1 MTIHEELHPALTTG
15 AAAEYLDVYGAD
27 DKFLMRTTMP
37 VMRQVFEM
45 QKEAVAR
52 CEREIHEPGGVCTL
66 YMNRRC
72 ILGQARITVQ
82 LAVGPRSNY

>member
-1 MTIHEELHPALTTG
+1 MTDTAHTTAAPAT
-15 AAAEYLDVYGAD
+15 EYLDVYGAD

-37 VMRQVFEM
+37 VLRQVFAM

-52 CEREIHEPGGVCTL
+52 CAREIHEPGGVCSL
-66 YMNRRC
+66 HMNHRD